1 MKHIIIQLMG
11 AEGVVYDS
19 RQYHLIM
26 IDGQR
31 AIFAVLA

>member
-1 MKHIIIQLMG
+1 MKYITIQLIG

-19 RQYHLIM
+19 RLYHLII